1 MSIPR
6 PTLPSLAIATEPSSP
21 ARPAAL
27 GLVWILPVVAVLQVF
42 WHVSLFYGL
51 LLGSTAALYA
61 AFVQSQERR
70 SVFELSGGWAGFRE
84 ATLGIAVGLAVAT
97 AGALVPLLTGYAELV
112 AVTDL
117 HAYSISLGATVFT
130 IGAVIYEEVL
140 YRGVILRY
148 AELWLGSWIALV
160 PSSLLFTAAHYLGGP
175 QTPTTL
181 MGHAA
186 AGLLFGAGYLL
197 TRRLWLPIGLHLGV
211 NIGATIFFG
220 WVDTTPV
227 FRLCE
232 HVVVGDLSWALAKLI
247 AAAILLIAAARRG
260 RLVRAANAWPEQCG
274 TTAPVPSVDQ
284 TAAGRF

>member
-6 PTLPSLAIATEPSSP
+6 PTLPSLDLATDWPSP
-21 ARPAAL
+21 ARPAPL
-27 GLVWILPVVAVLQVF
+27 GLAWVLPVFAALQVF
-42 WHVSLFYGL
+42 WHVSLLYGL
-51 LLGSTAALYA
+51 LLGSTAAVYA
-61 AFVQSQERR
+61 AFVRYQEHR
-70 SVFELSGGWAGFRE
+70 SVFELSGRWAGFSE
-84 ATLGIAVGLAVAT
+84 AALGIALGLAVAVVGVS
-97 AGALVPLLTGYAELV
+97 APLLSGYAALI

-117 HAYSISLGATVFT
+117 QAYSISLGATVFT

-140 YRGVILRY
+140 YRGIILRY
-148 AELWLGSWIALV
+148 VELWLGSWVALAI
-160 PSSLLFTAAHYLGGP
+160 SSLLFAAAHYLGAP

-211 NIGATIFFG
+211 NVGATIFYG

-227 FRLCE
+227 FRLYE
-232 HVVVGDLSWALAKLI
+232 HVAVGDLSWALAKLI
-247 AAAILLIAAARRG
+247 AAAILLMAAARRG

-274 TTAPVPSVDQ
+274 SESPVPPMGH
-284 TAAGRF
+284 TAAERV